1 MILVCKL
8 SRIASVFAC
17 LALFG
22 GSASAFP
29 DRPIKLVVGFPAG
42 GATDT
47 AARLVARGAS
57 AVLKQT
63 IVIENQGGAGGS
75 LAAKN
80 VAAAPPDGYTLLAG
94 GASGTFA
101 TMPLLYSLDYDPL
114 KTLTPVATTTVD
126 PGALVV
132 NAGVPVKTVQELV
145 AYAKANPGKL
155 NYGSSI
161 GIGPHFVAELFKANA
176 GVDIVHI
183 PYRGGGPMIT
193 DLVAGQV
200 QMTVNGKS
208 VLLPHIQSGKL
219 RALAVTG
226 DKRWKEL
233 PDVPTLKELGLLNGS
248 YDSYFGIIA
257 PMGTPA
263 AVIEILNKAINEGMA
278 QPDVAEGLAKVGI
291 ERNPGSVKDFEAF
304 IAAEIPRW
312 KQVMDITKIKIAK

>member
-1 MILVCKL
+1 MNPV
-8 SRIASVFAC
+8 RVAAR
-17 LALFG
+17 LAMALAVLPAL
-22 GSASAFP
+22 SASAAAYP
-29 DRPIKLVVGFPAG
+29 DRPVKLVVGFPAG

-47 AARLVARGAS
+47 AARLVARGMS

-63 IVIENQGGAGGS
+63 VVIENQGGAGGS
-75 LAAKN
+75 LATKA
-80 VAAAPPDGYTLLAG
+80 VAIAPADGYTLLAG

-101 TMPLLYSLDYDPL
+101 SMPLLYKLEFDPV
-114 KTLTPVATTTVD
+114 KVLTPVALTTVD

-132 NAGVPVKTVQELV
+132 NAGVPVKSVKELID
-145 AYAKANPGKL
+145 YAKANPSKL

-161 GIGPHFVAELFKANA
+161 GIGPHFVAELFKINA
-176 GVDIVHI
+176 GVDIVHV
-183 PYRGGGPMIT
+183 PYRGGGPMVT

-226 DKRWKEL
+226 NKRWAEL
-233 PDVPTLKELGLLNGS
+233 PDVPTLQELGLLNGS

-257 PMGTPA
+257 PAGTPPA
-263 AVIEILNKAINEGMA
+263 IIETLNRAVNEGMN
-278 QPDVAEGLAKVGI
+278 QPDVVEGLGKLGI

-312 KQVMDITKIKIAK
+312 KEVVAITKIKIGQ